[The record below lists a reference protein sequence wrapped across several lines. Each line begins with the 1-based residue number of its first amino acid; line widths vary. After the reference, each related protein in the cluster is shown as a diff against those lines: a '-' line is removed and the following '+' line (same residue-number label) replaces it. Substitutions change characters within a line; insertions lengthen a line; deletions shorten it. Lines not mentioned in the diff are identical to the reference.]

1 MTKEEASGTLIKMD
15 LIREQIEN
23 ILQSACLNGWD
34 EYARTKKWRDGM
46 LSYDDVADAI
56 LSIPG
61 IRIEAEDQSLPE
73 NPYLAQIKVYE
84 VDECEAGRIGYA
96 EAQQDM
102 LGAGFVRCE
111 PKEK

>member
-56 LSIPG
+56 LSLPG
-61 IRIEAEDQSLPE
+61 IRIEAEDQSLPDIPE
-73 NPYLAQIKVYE
+73 FGYDKEEYRPYLRRGAINYSK
-84 VDECEAGRIGYA
+84 
-96 EAQQDM
+96 M
-102 LGAGFVRCE
+102 LTNWVKCL

>member
-73 NPYLAQIKVYE
+73 NPYEQPFDSTISYRYLGYMQALKDIKHT
-84 VDECEAGRIGYA
+84 
-96 EAQQDM
+96 
-102 LGAGFVRCE
+102 GFVKVL